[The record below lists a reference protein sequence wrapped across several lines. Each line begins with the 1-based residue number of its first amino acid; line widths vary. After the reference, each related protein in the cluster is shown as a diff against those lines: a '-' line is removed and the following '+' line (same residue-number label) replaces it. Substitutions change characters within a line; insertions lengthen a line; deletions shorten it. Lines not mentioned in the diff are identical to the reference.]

1 MQLISYIKSS
11 KKMMVLTDQ
20 IIFSG
25 NSFLLTI
32 LMARILNPEKFGVF
46 ASIIL
51 GLYLCI
57 SILNALVVQ
66 PYQVSIAKEKN
77 KQVYTSF
84 SFFFQIILV
93 AITLILLNTL
103 SFIQLD
109 FLFEFNALIM
119 PLMLFAF
126 GFIMQDYFRKIFL
139 AQSEIE
145 ATILIDGLTAFLQ
158 ISILIAGLFL
168 FSFSLNHMLWLLGLA
183 YLPSILMGTV
193 LLGPSLAKLDLWKSF
208 MKSQWNQSKW
218 LILTAMVQ
226 WWSGNLFVV
235 MSGVF
240 ISIEAL
246 GAFRLVQSL
255 FGILNILLQTFE
267 NYVLP
272 QASSLLH
279 ESASKAQRY
288 LKSVGLRSFAL
299 FTLIISLVFAFSEQ
313 IIQLAGGAQYVSYA
327 YVIKGMSILYLIIF
341 MGYPIR
347 LSIRALILNKSFF
360 LGYLI
365 SLAFSLMS
373 FQYLLHNWGLVGAIS
388 GLIASQIIV
397 LSYWQFILIQ
407 NKFIIWK

>member
-20 IIFSG
+20 IVFSG

-32 LMARILNPEKFGVF
+32 LMARILTPEKFGVF

-77 KQVYTSF
+77 KEAYTSY
-84 SFFFQIILV
+84 SFFYQILLL
-93 AITLILLNTL
+93 AIVLILLNSL
-103 SFIQLD
+103 SFLQLEFLAD
-109 FLFEFNALIM
+109 FNELIM
-119 PLMLFAF
+119 PLMLFAS
-126 GFIMQDYFRKIFL
+126 GFIMQDYLRKIFL
-139 AQSEIE
+139 AQSELD
-145 ATILIDGLTAFLQ
+145 ATVLIDGLTAFLQ
-158 ISILIAGLFL
+158 IFVLIAGLY
-168 FSFSLNHMLWLLGLA
+168 FSFSLYHMLWLLGLA
-183 YLPSILMGTV
+183 YLPSLLMGIV
-193 LLGPSLAKLDLWKSF
+193 LLRPSLAQLNLWKNF
-208 MKSQWNQSKW
+208 MNSQWNQSKW
-218 LILTAMVQ
+218 LLLTAMVQ

-255 FGILNILLQTFE
+255 FGVLNILLQTFE

-279 ESASKAQRY
+279 ESAFKAKRY
-288 LKSVGLRSFAL
+288 LKSISIRSFAL
-299 FTLIISLVFAFSEQ
+299 FIMIISVVFVFSEQ

-327 YVIKGMSILYLIIF
+327 YVIKGMSVLYLIIF
-341 MGYPIR
+341 IGYPIR
-347 LSIRALILNKSFF
+347 LSIRALILNKNFF

-365 SLAFSLMS
+365 SLGFSLIS
-373 FQYLLHNWGLVGAIS
+373 FKYLLHNWGLIGAIS

-397 LSYWQFILIQ
+397 LTYWQFILIQ
-407 NKFIIWK
+407 KKFILWK

>member
-20 IIFSG
+20 IVFSG

-32 LMARILNPEKFGVF
+32 LMARILTPEKFGVF

-57 SILNALVVQ
+57 SIQNALVVQ

-77 KQVYTSF
+77 KEAYTSY
-84 SFFFQIILV
+84 SFFYQILLL
-93 AITLILLNTL
+93 AIVLILLNSL
-103 SFIQLD
+103 SFLQLEFLAD
-109 FLFEFNALIM
+109 FNELIM
-119 PLMLFAF
+119 PLMLFAS
-126 GFIMQDYFRKIFL
+126 GFIMQDYLRKIFL
-139 AQSEIE
+139 AQSELD
-145 ATILIDGLTAFLQ
+145 ATVLIDGLTAFLQ
-158 ISILIAGLFL
+158 IFVLIAGLY
-168 FSFSLNHMLWLLGLA
+168 FSFSLYHMLWLLGLA
-183 YLPSILMGTV
+183 YLPSLLMGIV
-193 LLGPSLAKLDLWKSF
+193 LLRPSLAQLNLWKNF
-208 MKSQWNQSKW
+208 MNSQWNQSKW
-218 LILTAMVQ
+218 LLLTAMVQ

-255 FGILNILLQTFE
+255 FGVLNILLQTFE

-279 ESASKAQRY
+279 ESAFKAKRY
-288 LKSVGLRSFAL
+288 LKSISIRSFAL
-299 FTLIISLVFAFSEQ
+299 FIMIISVVFVFSEQ

-327 YVIKGMSILYLIIF
+327 YVIKGMSVLYLIIF
-341 MGYPIR
+341 IGYPIR
-347 LSIRALILNKSFF
+347 LSIRALILNKNFF

-365 SLAFSLMS
+365 SLGFSLIS
-373 FQYLLHNWGLVGAIS
+373 FKYLLHNWGLIGAIS

-397 LSYWQFILIQ
+397 LTYWQFILIQ
-407 NKFIIWK
+407 KKFILWK

>member
-20 IIFSG
+20 IVFSG

-32 LMARILNPEKFGVF
+32 LMARILTPEKFGVF

-77 KQVYTSF
+77 KEAYTAY
-84 SFFFQIILV
+84 SFFYQILLL
-93 AITLILLNTL
+93 AIVLILLNTL
-103 SFIQLD
+103 SFLKLEFLAD
-109 FLFEFNALIM
+109 FNELIM
-119 PLMLFAF
+119 PLMLFAS
-126 GFIMQDYFRKIFL
+126 GFIMQDYLRKIFL
-139 AQSEIE
+139 AQSELD
-145 ATILIDGLTAFLQ
+145 ATVLIDGLTAFLQ
-158 ISILIAGLFL
+158 TSVLIAGLF
-168 FSFSLNHMLWLLGLA
+168 FSFSLYHMLWLLGLA
-183 YLPSILMGTV
+183 YLPSLLMGII
-193 LLGPSLAKLDLWKSF
+193 LLSPSLAQLNLWKNF
-208 MKSQWNQSKW
+208 MNSQWNQSKW
-218 LILTAMVQ
+218 LLLTAMVQ

-255 FGILNILLQTFE
+255 FGVLNILLQTFE

-279 ESASKAQRY
+279 ESAFKAKRY
-288 LKSVGLRSFAL
+288 LKSISIRSFAL
-299 FTLIISLVFAFSEQ
+299 FLMIISVVFVFSEQ
-313 IIQLAGGAQYVSYA
+313 IIQLAGGDQYVSYA
-327 YVIKGMSILYLIIF
+327 YVIKGMSVLYLIIF
-341 MGYPIR
+341 IGYPIR
-347 LSIRALILNKSFF
+347 LSIRALILNKNFF

-365 SLAFSLMS
+365 SLGFSLIS
-373 FQYLLHNWGLVGAIS
+373 FKYLLHNWGLIGAIS

-397 LSYWQFILIQ
+397 LTYWQFILIQ
-407 NKFIIWK
+407 KKFILWK